1 VGGKVGVDREG
12 GAFWRMGSFAVIGV
26 GALGYPRELCLTAD
40 GEAISST
47 LLILFWLTK
56 YVVLSYCAYCY
67 ALCTRTCYTTRS
79 AHVLCTI
86 YDVRTPK
93 SSATTNHEPAFARI
107 VRLSSSHASSSH
119 ITRQVSSP
127 QTMSP
132 HASPPLLTRSEKPST
147 ALAQPVRLPP
157 SRGSLRGPADVLSW
171 HGHHSLFA
179 IPAAAWRTR
188 VKIHVS
194 CATADT

>member
-1 VGGKVGVDREG
+1 
-12 GAFWRMGSFAVIGV
+12 MGPFAVIGV

-40 GEAISST
+40 GEATSST
-47 LLILFWLTK
+47 LLIPFWLTM

-93 SSATTNHEPAFARI
+93 QCDDKPRTRICPHRPLQLVSRQLVPHHTTSLLPSDNVTPCF
-107 VRLSSSHASSSH
+107 
-119 ITRQVSSP
+119 
-127 QTMSP
+127 
-132 HASPPLLTRSEKPST
+132 PPLLTRSEKPST